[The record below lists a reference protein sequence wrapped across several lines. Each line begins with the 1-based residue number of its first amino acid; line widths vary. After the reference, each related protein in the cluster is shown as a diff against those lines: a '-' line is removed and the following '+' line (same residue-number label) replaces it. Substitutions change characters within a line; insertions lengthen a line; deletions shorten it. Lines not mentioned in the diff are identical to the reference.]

1 VDRRG
6 DPREAFGP
14 RFVLAAAG
22 AIRPCTIPGAAV
34 SSSLP
39 TSPRG
44 VHPTSNSMNRA
55 SLRALPAL
63 FLSALI
69 PGTVLAQGQ
78 GGTGTPAAPKV
89 IETKLTP
96 EQKAAQIEAE
106 AQAAAAAKAAQDK
119 PAGEVLDPLNELR
132 AEIERARVELAATRK
147 MADGGGLAKSVMRFF
162 KERTVQP
169 RAVAVEIKPQPVAS
183 VVGTDSAEVR
193 MVGRVMTTEEKAK
206 FGDKVVL
213 VADGEAATEAEV
225 QSMYDFYR
233 QAPNGRSD
241 DLLMQSAMRAVAQQ
255 KAALAAFRAGSAAKL
270 EQMNKLRQQIADGA
284 DFAEVARAHSACPSK
299 AQGGDLG
306 KFGRGMMDPM
316 FERAAFSLKLG
327 EVSDIVQSSFGYHL
341 IKATGR
347 ESGKEA
353 AQDQV
358 QASHILLMFDED
370 ETKVRSKM
378 QQIMQGRVELSF
390 RDEDWQKRY
399 SYLGR

>member
-1 VDRRG
+1 
-6 DPREAFGP
+6 
-14 RFVLAAAG
+14 
-22 AIRPCTIPGAAV
+22 
-34 SSSLP
+34 
-39 TSPRG
+39 
-44 VHPTSNSMNRA
+44 MNRA

-78 GGTGTPAAPKV
+78 GGTGNPAAPKV
-89 IETKLTP
+89 IESQMTP

-106 AQAAAAAKAAQDK
+106 KQAAAAAKAAQDR

-132 AEIERARVELAATRK
+132 AEIERAKVELAATRK

-162 KERTVQP
+162 KERDVQP

-193 MVGRVMTTEEKAK
+193 LVGRVMTTEEKAK
-206 FGDKVVL
+206 FGEDVVL
-213 VADGEAATEAEV
+213 IADGEAASQAEV
-225 QSMYDFYR
+225 ESMYEFYR

-241 DLLMQSAMRAVAQQ
+241 DMMMQTAMRAVAQQ

-270 EQMNKLRQQIADGA
+270 EQIKKLRQQIVDGA
-284 DFAEVARAHSACPSK
+284 DFAEVARAHSSCPSK

-327 EVSDIVQSSFGYHL
+327 EVSDVVQSSFGYHL

-347 ESGKEA
+347 ESGKES

-358 QASHILLMFDED
+358 QASHILLMFDD
-370 ETKVRSKM
+370 DDVKVRTKM
-378 QQIMQGRVELSF
+378 QQIMQGRVEIAF